1 MKKRNIFKHL
11 LSVMAVCLFI
21 FLAFGSDDD
30 DQKKN
35 ADGTPK
41 TERQLKIEKQFS
53 AWDGSPNNLKKAI
66 KDAMNDPESFE
77 HVETKYWDM
86 KDHLVVLTT
95 YRGKNA
101 FGGKVKNWVKAKVDM
116 EGNVLEIIEQGN

>member
-1 MKKRNIFKHL
+1 MTRRTLIKHA
-11 LSVMAVCLFI
+11 LSVLTVCVFI
-21 FLAFGSDDD
+21 FLAFGSGDDD
-30 DQKKN
+30 EKKN

-53 AWDGSPNNLKKAI
+53 AWDGSHINLTKSI
-66 KDAMNDPESFE
+66 KQAMNDPDSYE

-86 KDHLVVLTT
+86 TDHLVVLET

-101 FGGKVKNWVKAKVDM
+101 FGGKVKNWVKAKVDL
-116 EGNVLEIIEQGN
+116 EGNVLEIMEQGN